1 LRHGLNC
8 SLIHYSDYIAHLD
21 GYTVIPGGWLNHN
34 WIQLGYQL
42 ADSLAGG
49 AYSFIGTCL
58 ILGAL
63 DFIGKF
69 LPAFRLRAT
78 EEEEAL
84 GIDDVEIGEFAYDY
98 VELTR
103 ELKVPDDDV
112 DEGMSMHSLHHN
124 SAGMAITSHH
134 EKNQESM
141 DSSNQLADWAHRA

>member
-1 LRHGLNC
+1 
-8 SLIHYSDYIAHLD
+8 
-21 GYTVIPGGWLNHN
+21 V
-34 WIQLGYQL
+34 QLGYQL

-49 AYSFIGTCL
+49 AYSFVGTCL

-69 LPAFRLRAT
+69 VPVFRLRAT

-103 ELKVPDDDV
+103 ELKVQDDDV

-124 SAGMAITSHH
+124 SAGMAVTSHH

-141 DSSNQLADWAHRA
+141 DSANQLADWAHRA

>member
-1 LRHGLNC
+1 MQ
-8 SLIHYSDYIAHLD
+8 I
-21 GYTVIPGGWLNHN
+21 
-34 WIQLGYQL
+34 GYQL
-42 ADSLAGG
+42 ADSFAGG

-103 ELKVPDDDV
+103 ELKVADDDL
-112 DEGMSMHSLHHN
+112 DGISMHSLHHN
-124 SAGMAITSHH
+124 GAGMATTRHH

-141 DSSNQLADWAHRA
+141 DSANQLADWAHRA

>member
-1 LRHGLNC
+1 M
-8 SLIHYSDYIAHLD
+8 
-21 GYTVIPGGWLNHN
+21 
-34 WIQLGYQL
+34 QLGYQL
-42 ADSLAGG
+42 ADSIAGG

-69 LPAFRLRAT
+69 LPVFRLRAT

-103 ELKVPDDDV
+103 ELKVPDDEV
-112 DEGMSMHSLHHN
+112 DEGMSMHSLHDRG
-124 SAGMAITSHH
+124 AGMAITNHH
-134 EKNQESM
+134 EKNHESI
-141 DSSNQLADWAHRA
+141 DSANQLTDWAHRV

>member
-1 LRHGLNC
+1 M
-8 SLIHYSDYIAHLD
+8 
-21 GYTVIPGGWLNHN
+21 
-34 WIQLGYQL
+34 
-42 ADSLAGG
+42 
-49 AYSFIGTCL
+49 
-58 ILGAL
+58 GAL

-98 VELTR
+98 AELTR
-103 ELKVPDDDV
+103 EIKVPDDDV

-124 SAGMAITSHH
+124 GAGMAVNSHH
-134 EKNQESM
+134 EKKHESV

>member
-1 LRHGLNC
+1 MAP
-8 SLIHYSDYIAHLD
+8 SDYIAHLD

-34 WIQLGYQL
+34 WVQLGYQL

-49 AYSFIGTCL
+49 AYSFVGTCL

-69 LPAFRLRAT
+69 VPALRLRAT

-103 ELKVPDDDV
+103 ELKVQDDV
-112 DEGMSMHSLHHN
+112 DEGMSMHSLHH
-124 SAGMAITSHH
+124 SGAGMAITSHH
-134 EKNQESM
+134 EKNQGSM
-141 DSSNQLADWAHRA
+141 DSGNQLADWAHRA